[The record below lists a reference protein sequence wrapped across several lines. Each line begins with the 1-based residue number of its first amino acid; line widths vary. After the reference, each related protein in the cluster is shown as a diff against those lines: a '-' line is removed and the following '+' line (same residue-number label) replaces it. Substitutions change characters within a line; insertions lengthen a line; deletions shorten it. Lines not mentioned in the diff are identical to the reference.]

1 MINPATKRKMI
12 SNAILEAVNSG
23 NGGWIKGILPAIEKA
38 LGKMTV
44 NGMVIRGQLQDLMNK
59 GQICRAAFDPLAD
72 DEYYVTPNT
81 PGAR

>member
-12 SNAILEAVNSG
+12 SSAILEAVNAG
-23 NGGWIKGILPAIEKA
+23 NGGWIKGIFPAVEKA

-44 NGMVIRGQLQDLMNK
+44 NAMVVRGQLQELMNK
-59 GQICRAAFDPLAD
+59 GSVCRAAFDPFAD